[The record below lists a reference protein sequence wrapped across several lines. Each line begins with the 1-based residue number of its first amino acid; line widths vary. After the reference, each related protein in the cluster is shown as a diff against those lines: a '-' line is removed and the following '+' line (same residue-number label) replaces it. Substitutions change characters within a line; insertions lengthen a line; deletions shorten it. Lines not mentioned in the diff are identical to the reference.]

1 MKKIK
6 SLIYNIFFFIFYY
19 FIKLISLFIKIR
31 LLEIET
37 RAIGH
42 ISEPIEVHILENK
55 IGINKNSYL
64 DIYFGQDKVV
74 NEFLWNKW
82 KKILNLKFS
91 DKIKRKIFKPVF
103 NIALKKKITK
113 Y

>member
-1 MKKIK
+1 MKKVK
-6 SLIYNIFFFIFYY
+6 SLIFNIIFLIFYY
-19 FIKLISLFIKIR
+19 FIKFISLFLRIR

-42 ISEPIEVHILENK
+42 MSEPIEVHILENK
-55 IGINKNSYL
+55 KGIYKKSFF
-64 DIYFGQDKVV
+64 DIYFGQDKVA

-91 DKIKRKIFKPVF
+91 DKIKRKIF
-103 NIALKKKITK
+103 NNLNTI
-113 Y
+113 